1 MCFEFMHFRFCDKNK
16 EPDNKHHLLDA
27 FLWNIIAVEK
37 KTLFAVFY
45 KENLFI
51 FARLI

>member
-1 MCFEFMHFRFCDKNK
+1 LNFCISDSAIKIKN
-16 EPDNKHHLLDA
+16 PTISTIH
-27 FLWNIIAVEK
+27 AVEK
-37 KTLFAVFY
+37 KTLFGVFY